1 MKPWHRTL
9 SALAVTAAT
18 FPVGAQAAEIRRD
31 SLDGVPVIIVEGQ
44 LEYGDEAK
52 FLAAARGMPKAVVA
66 LDGPGGNLHA
76 GMEIGKAIRARNYI
90 TAVPGSCASAC
101 ALAWLGGGKRLV
113 GPNGRVGFHAAW
125 IANGG
130 RSEVVAGGNA
140 LVGAYANQLG
150 LSTSA
155 VILLTSAGPREVRW
169 LTPGEAQQAGIDV
182 QWGGA
187 ANAVA
192 PLRTASPAPVPT
204 SPSLAAIAPSPARR
218 ADWTAYGEWVQVASR
233 QSLDEA
239 AAVARTIRQRN
250 GNTNVFLYDNGWY
263 AVTVGPFSPGR
274 GRVALDAMVSA
285 GEVPGD
291 SLVTQGGRFSALQ
304 WGPEPR
310 PRTTA
315 QAYGGPGTLR
325 ADD

>member
-1 MKPWHRTL
+1 MKPRYRIL
-9 SALAVTAAT
+9 SALAVLVAAL
-18 FPVGAQAAEIRRD
+18 PGPAGAADIRRD
-31 SLDGVPVIIVEGQ
+31 SLDGIPLIVVEGQ
-44 LEYGDEAK
+44 LQYGDEAK
-52 FLAAARGMPKAVVA
+52 FLAAARGMPRAVVA

-76 GMEIGKAIRARNYI
+76 GMEIGKAIRSRGYY

-101 ALAWLGGGKRLV
+101 ALAWMAGTKRLV
-113 GPNGRVGFHAAW
+113 GPRGRVGFHAAW
-125 IANGG
+125 IDNGG

-140 LVGAYANQLG
+140 LVGAYLNQLG

-155 VILLTSAGPREVRW
+155 VLLATSAGPQEVRW
-169 LTPGEAQQAGIDV
+169 LTPGDARQAGIEV
-182 QWGGA
+182 NWGTA
-187 ANAVA
+187 SDAVA
-192 PLRTASPAPVPT
+192 PLRSASAAPPALASVP
-204 SPSLAAIAPSPARR
+204 AAPARR
-218 ADWTAYGEWVQVASR
+218 PNWSTYGEWVQVASR
-233 QSLDEA
+233 QGLDD
-239 AAVARTIRQRN
+239 AVSIARAIRRSN
-250 GNTNVFLYDNGWY
+250 GNVNVFRYDNGWY

-274 GRVALDAMVSA
+274 GRVALDALVSA

-291 SLVTQGGRFSALQ
+291 SLVTLGGRFTALE